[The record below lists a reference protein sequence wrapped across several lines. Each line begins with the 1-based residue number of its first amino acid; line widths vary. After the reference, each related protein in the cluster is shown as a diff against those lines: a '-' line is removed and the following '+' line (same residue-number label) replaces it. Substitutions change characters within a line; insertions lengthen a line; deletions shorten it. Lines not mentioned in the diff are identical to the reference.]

1 MKIVRVSL
9 REEMVEISN
18 KNDSSVIIGN
28 WKC

>member
-1 MKIVRVSL
+1 MIIVRISL
-9 REEMVEISN
+9 QEEMVEISN